1 MLEVVIDTNV
11 IYAGLRSR
19 NGASFQLLQQI
30 GSGQFEMAL
39 SVPLLFEYEMVLKR
53 EPLSNLDEQD
63 IEEVLDYLCAA
74 ADARDIF
81 YLWRP
86 YLKDPKD
93 DMLLEV
99 AVESNAEY
107 IVTFN
112 LQDFRNIGAF
122 GVQAITPQQLLQKI
136 GGKR

>member
-1 MLEVVIDTNV
+1 MLKVVIDTNV
-11 IYAGLRSR
+11 IYAGLRSH
-19 NGASFQLLQQI
+19 NGASFQVLQRI
-30 GSGQFEMAL
+30 GTGQFTMAL

-53 EPLSNLDEQD
+53 EPLPHLDAQD
-63 IEEVLDYLCAA
+63 IDVILDYLCAA

-99 AVESNAEY
+99 AVESNADA

-122 GVQAITPQQLLQKI
+122 GVEAIRPQQLLQKI

>member
-1 MLEVVIDTNV
+1 MLKVVIDTNV

-19 NGASFQLLQQI
+19 NGASFQVLQRI
-30 GSGQFEMAL
+30 GTEQFAMVL

-53 EPLSNLDEQD
+53 EALPHLTEQD
-63 IEEVLDYLCAA
+63 IEDVLDFLCAA
-74 ADARDIF
+74 SDTRDIF

>member
-1 MLEVVIDTNV
+1 MLKVVIDTNV

-19 NGASFQLLQQI
+19 NGASFQVMQRI
-30 GSGQFEMAL
+30 GTGQFEMAL
-39 SVPLLFEYEMVLKR
+39 SVPLLFEYEMILKR
-53 EPLSNLDEQD
+53 EELPQLNAQD
-63 IEEVLDYLCAA
+63 IEDILDYLCAA

-99 AVESNAEY
+99 AVESNADY

-122 GVQAITPQQLLQKI
+122 GVQAINPQQLLQRLGDKQ
-136 GGKR
+136 